1 VEEIG
6 RVGRKGV
13 GGEEDEREGR
23 KEKAGGEKKLKF
35 STMVKG
41 DK

>member
-13 GGEEDEREGR
+13 GGEEDKEREGR
-23 KEKAGGEKKLKF
+23 KEKKSRGRKEIKI
-35 STMVKG
+35 
-41 DK
+41 